1 MYSSNVTGFI
11 KPLDIQG
18 KYNPLGEPVT
28 YKKKKI
34 RLSLDFFIVP
44 VDNRRQRNIK
54 IAKISAKKKK

>member
-11 KPLDIQG
+11 KPLDIRG

-34 RLSLDFFIVP
+34 RWSLDFFY
-44 VDNRRQRNIK
+44 
-54 IAKISAKKKK
+54 STC